1 MGSSS
6 SKHHLK
12 ENCLDPS
19 EVKKKPVIFVLGMY
33 YLPIPLKV
41 TIPYFDHHF

>member
-12 ENCLDPS
+12 ETSLDPS
-19 EVKKKPVIFVLGMY
+19 EVKKKPIIFVLGMY
-33 YLPIPLKV
+33 YLSTPLKV
-41 TIPYFDHHF
+41 TIP